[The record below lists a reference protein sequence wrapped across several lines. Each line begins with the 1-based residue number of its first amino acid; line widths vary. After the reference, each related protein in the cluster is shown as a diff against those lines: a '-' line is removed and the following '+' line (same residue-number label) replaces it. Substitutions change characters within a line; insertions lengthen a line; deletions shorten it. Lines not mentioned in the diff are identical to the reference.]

1 MKLINIL
8 KEQTSPFDRLGIQAP
23 TSQPER
29 DVPQSNKNEPKADP
43 VKPLTRPGQQPGTK
57 ITDADFTIFKNKLA
71 KELGITLRPELNRF
85 FDAWRKSEN
94 GFTDYNPFATSWPG
108 MGKDTWSLDPGMKI
122 FNWSREYPFP
132 SMVKKYSTLDL
143 GVDATAK
150 TLKQAY
156 FKNLLA
162 AIKDDTKTAED
173 ILQTDMVFDEID
185 KWGTNPK
192 TIEGALKSI
201 APPGEEKTFVDPG
214 APDELKSIVTLNPEE
229 ADAHFWEIITTWAEA
244 EYQFWN
250 NKGTGPEGVKNP
262 QTHDAM
268 FEQFNEFWDD
278 DEAGAQRQYRN
289 TRKPALAWLLK
300 QLSKYQ
306 DIQDL
311 IKDGSIN
318 VIFQAKTDS
327 RYDEITARQE
337 RYQVPKQTPPE
348 VKNRVTWYL
357 AVFNWISYIASTITD
372 AFQDDCTLELE
383 WADGGDFFR
392 RTVQAEIDPIG
403 DDDEDEDPDDISL
416 GSRVASSG
424 G

>member
-1 MKLINIL
+1 MIKLTNIL
-8 KEQTSPFDRLGIQAP
+8 KEQEEQEQMSAFDRYNIQAP

-94 GFTDYNPFATSWPG
+94 GPTDYNPFATSWPG
-108 MGKDTWSLDPGMKI
+108 IGKDTWSLDPGMKI
-122 FNWSREYPFP
+122 FNWSKEYPFP

-173 ILQTDMVFDEID
+173 ILQTDMVFDEI
-185 KWGTNPK
+185 KQWGTNPE
-192 TIEGALKSI
+192 TIDGVLKRI
-201 APPGEEKTFVDPG
+201 PKPEERETFVDPG
-214 APDELKSIVTLNPEE
+214 DPNELKSINTLTPEE
-229 ADAHFWEIITTWAEA
+229 ADAHFWTIITTWAEA
-244 EYQFWN
+244 EYQFWQ
-250 NKGTGPEGVKNP
+250 NKGTGPKGVNNP
-262 QTHDAM
+262 ETHDKM
-268 FEQFNEFWDD
+268 FDQFNDFWGGD
-278 DEAGAQRQYRN
+278 DEQLAQRQYRN
-289 TRKPALAWLLK
+289 TRKPALADLLK
-300 QLSKYQ
+300 QLNKYQ

-311 IKDGSIN
+311 VKEYGSIN
-318 VIFQAKTDS
+318 LIFQAKSDN
-327 RYDEITARQE
+327 REE
-337 RYQVPKQTPPE
+337 RYRVPRQIPPD

-372 AFQDDCTLELE
+372 NFQDNCTLALE

-403 DDDEDEDPDDISL
+403 
-416 GSRVASSG
+416 G
-424 G
+424 GIIPALSTPAVRLATALA